1 MSINRQYHYKIGLL
15 PQASILQKIER
26 HSQGAAEDIMVRA
39 EKLQAEKFA
48 QDEKDLQRSRNKG
61 MISSLF
67 HRLAEKVKSPSP
79 SVTPS
84 APTGSFLEDSFG
96 EVGNYMRQA
105 MRGYIMDN
113 KIDFNALGL
122 TPTEK
127 FDLTIT
133 DNSYIKN
140 PVQEAPPVWTPP
152 KP

>member
-1 MSINRQYHYKIGLL
+1 
-15 PQASILQKIER
+15 
-26 HSQGAAEDIMVRA
+26 MVRA